1 MKRYSRIMS
10 LSSTAL
16 VMFSTPVLAQTPPAD
31 AVDSS
36 DIIVTAQRRS
46 ESLLNTPLA
55 ISATKGETLVKT
67 GIADIT
73 SLRFSTPG
81 FMTLSGV
88 GFTQIYIRG
97 IGNRILIGADPSV
110 ATFVDDVPRVY
121 GALVDNLANVERVEV
136 LKGAQGG
143 LYGRNA
149 TGGVLNIITRQPST
163 DRVIAEGRVSYGQK
177 KTFNANVFVNIP
189 LNENV
194 AINFVGLR
202 ESHDDYVK
210 NLATANPYQ
219 SYASLSATQA
229 AALGD
234 TGQRAYLLA
243 NPNLAKALDNG
254 SKVSR
259 LNSLDRWYVAGKIGF
274 QGDGFTVTLSG
285 DYNQDGGSNGNGWQN
300 QNPAKTYAVYRSLM
314 STTGNLLFGSIAP
327 TGPAILPAAY
337 VNPPQGKFESLG
349 SIEHHSLIKDYGVS
363 ARADVDLPGMTLSSI
378 TAFRWNNGEF
388 RGDVGISNVPLAGFV
403 SAPSRRF
410 VYQELRMVSTNDGP
424 FTWLGGATY
433 FHENVDYAQ
442 ISVVLGQPLST
453 TRSTT
458 TTTAFSGYA
467 QGEYSVTDR
476 LKFIASLRYISEKKG
491 GFYPAQTV
499 TIFNFAPDMP
509 VAGRPMGL
517 VPGVAVPA
525 VSVSDTLNKLLP
537 SATISYG
544 LEGGGNIYIRW
555 ARGLKTGG
563 VNPLVHPA
571 QTLGTINAFKP
582 EEVDT
587 YEAGYKTNL
596 FNRKVQLSSAIFYND
611 FRNLQVTRAGYTGLS
626 LVMLNAGRAK
636 TYGGE
641 LSVDWRVSPIFNI
654 SANMGYLHARYTD
667 FKFAGIPQLQVGAF
681 DLSGNTMLLAPK
693 WQGSVTA
700 SVDKP
705 ISANLNV
712 AGTLLYSYIS
722 KYFTTDDNNPIVAQ
736 KGYSLVNAR
745 IGVHTADQKYG
756 LYLAVKN
763 MFNKHYA
770 VYGTSSGTSDYIIP
784 GAPRIISG
792 QLEVKF

>member
-1 MKRYSRIMS
+1 MKRFSRIMS

-16 VMFSTPVLAQTPPAD
+16 AMLSTPALAQTAPAT
-31 AVDSS
+31 AVDSNE
-36 DIIVTAQRRS
+36 IIVTAQRRS
-46 ESLLNTPLA
+46 ESLLDIPLA

-73 SLRFSTPG
+73 SLRFTTPG

-88 GFTQIYIRG
+88 GYTQIYIRG
-97 IGNRILIGADPSV
+97 IGNRILTGADPSV

-121 GALVDNLANVERVEV
+121 GAFVDNLANVERVEV

-149 TGGVLNIITRQPST
+149 TGGVVNVITRQPST
-163 DRVIAEGRVSYGQK
+163 DGVIAEGRVSYGEK

-194 AINFVGLR
+194 ALNLVGSR

-210 NLATANPYQ
+210 NVATANPYQ
-219 SYASLSATQA
+219 SYAALSASQA

-243 NPNLAKALDNG
+243 NPNLVTALDKG

-259 LNSLDRWYVAGKIGF
+259 LNNLDRWYGAGKLGL
-274 QGDGFTVTLSG
+274 QGDGFTVTLGG
-285 DYNQDGGSNGNGWQN
+285 DYSQDSSSNGNGWQN
-300 QNPAKTYAVYRSLM
+300 ENPAKTNAVYRSLM
-314 STTGNLLFGSIAP
+314 SSTGNLLFGSIAP

-337 VNPPQGKFESLG
+337 VSPQQGKFESVA

-363 ARADVDLPGMTLSSI
+363 ARADVDLPAMTLSSI
-378 TAFRWNNGEF
+378 TAFRWNNSEF
-388 RGDVGISNVPLAGFV
+388 MGDVGISNVPLAGFV
-403 SAPSRRF
+403 SGAKRRF
-410 VYQELRMVSTNDGP
+410 AYQELRLVSTNDGP
-424 FTWLGGATY
+424 FIWLGGATF
-433 FHENVDYAQ
+433 FHEKIDYALT
-442 ISVVLGQPLST
+442 SVVLGQSFSP
-453 TRSTT
+453 TRSSTN
-458 TTTAFSGYA
+458 TTAFSGYA

-476 LKFIASLRYISEKKG
+476 LKLIASLRYISEKKG
-491 GFYPAQTV
+491 GSYPAQTV

-525 VSVSDTLNKLLP
+525 ASVSDKLNRLLP

-544 LEGGGNIYIRW
+544 LEDGGNIYLRW

-571 QTLGTINAFKP
+571 QTLGTVNAFKP

-587 YEAGYKTNL
+587 YEAGYKTIL
-596 FNRKVQLSSAIFYND
+596 FDRKVQLSTAIFYND

-626 LVMLNAGRAK
+626 LVMLNAGKAK

-641 LSVDWRVSPIFNI
+641 ISVDWRVSPIFNI

-667 FKFAGIPQLQVGAF
+667 FRFAGIPELQVRAF

-700 SVDKP
+700 NVDKP

-712 AGTLLYSYIS
+712 AGTLLYSYMS